1 MNTFRRT
8 RPAAGSTRPVTPGAR
23 PGQPAS
29 DDTDTAHPAASTLG
43 TKRSVMRATMAT
55 LAAGSAAVLAA
66 GLIFPAAAQAATA
79 GVPAP
84 QKSLTVA
91 GYEQAGCQ
99 HNGYP
104 VYIEISGTITV
115 PTATDINGTP
125 GISSDYYSIGGP
137 ATAGTTGP
145 VSGGV
150 SLDNSGGQAFYN
162 AYGEW
167 NGKPVTAFSVQPGD
181 KLEVTIE
188 DEGSSGWLVELFDSR
203 TGQEWSQTN
212 PSNASRC
219 TAGAFEGNAYPSY
232 DYLTQTT
239 PVAFDFTR
247 VWWGEQGQGVASVS
261 KLLGKLPAYA
271 KLFRYNL
278 VNSSGSTTAA
288 TSKPA
293 DSDNNFT
300 VTDK

>member
-1 MNTFRRT
+1 
-8 RPAAGSTRPVTPGAR
+8 
-23 PGQPAS
+23 
-29 DDTDTAHPAASTLG
+29 
-43 TKRSVMRATMAT
+43 MRATLAT
-55 LAAGSAAVLAA
+55 LAAGAAVMLAVI
-66 GLIFPAAAQAATA
+66 LPTAAQAATVAAA

-84 QKSLTVA
+84 QGSLTVA
-91 GYEQAGCQ
+91 GYEQVGCH

-137 ATAGTTGP
+137 ATTGSIGP
-145 VSGGV
+145 VSAGV
-150 SLDNSGGQAFYN
+150 SVDNSGGQAFYV

-167 NGKPVTAFSVQPGD
+167 NGQPVTALSVQPGD

-188 DEGSSGWLVELFDSR
+188 DEGSSGWLVELFDGR
-203 TGQEWSQTN
+203 TGQEWTETN
-212 PSNASRC
+212 PSNASEC
-219 TAGAFEGNAYPSY
+219 EVGAYEGNAYPSY
-232 DYLTQTT
+232 DFLTLTT

-261 KLLGKLPAYA
+261 KLLGTPPAHA
-271 KLFRYNL
+271 ERGRFNL
-278 VNSSGSTTAA
+278 INTSDATVAA
-288 TSKPA
+288 TSKPT
-293 DSDNNFT
+293 DHNNNFT

>member
-1 MNTFRRT
+1 MKTVRRT
-8 RPAAGSTRPVTPGAR
+8 RPAAGSTRPVKPGAR
-23 PGQPAS
+23 PGQPPRNDAS
-29 DDTDTAHPAASTLG
+29 TARPAASTRS
-43 TKRSVMRATMAT
+43 TKGSVTRATLAT
-55 LAAGSAAVLAA
+55 LAAGAAAVLAA
-66 GLIFPAAAQAATA
+66 GLALPAAAQAATA

-84 QKSLTVA
+84 QKSSFVA
-91 GYEQAGCQ
+91 GYEQNGCR

-137 ATAGTTGP
+137 ATVGTTGP

-150 SLDNSGGQAFYN
+150 SLDNSGGQAFYS

-203 TGQEWSQTN
+203 TGQEWAQTN
-212 PSNASRC
+212 PANASRC

-232 DYLTQTT
+232 DFLTQTT
-239 PVAFDFTR
+239 PVTFGFTR

-261 KLLGKLPAYA
+261 KLLGKLPANA
-271 KLFRYNL
+271 KLFRFNL
-278 VNSSGSTTAA
+278 INTSGATNAA

-300 VTDK
+300 VTYK